1 MVWDMLLIEK
11 MKHKENFT
19 VLERQITDY
28 ILEHRDEMYE
38 MTLAELA
45 GKLYVSKA
53 TVIRYFKKLGFSSYR
68 ELCVELARE
77 QNYYQ
82 ATLEGEEGILPDGS
96 EPVPQTA
103 QRIQK
108 QTANALA
115 VTSQYMDYTEL
126 QEAAKVLNRCERIII
141 AGFGTDG
148 LTAADNMYIRLS
160 EMGKDVSLLD
170 QRIMYPVTSRNSER
184 NTAAVFAVY
193 RDQERGAAKLA
204 KEFYDRGVPVILL
217 CGPFSGE
224 IERYAYRTVRTHFN
238 DHSEGLSVA
247 RTAALHFLAEIL
259 IHAVF
264 SLAPGRR

>member
-1 MVWDMLLIEK
+1 MLLIEK

-103 QRIQK
+103 QKIQK

-126 QEAAKVLNRCERIII
+126 HEAAKV
-141 AGFGTDG
+141 
-148 LTAADNMYIRLS
+148 
-160 EMGKDVSLLD
+160 
-170 QRIMYPVTSRNSER
+170 
-184 NTAAVFAVY
+184 
-193 RDQERGAAKLA
+193 
-204 KEFYDRGVPVILL
+204 
-217 CGPFSGE
+217 
-224 IERYAYRTVRTHFN
+224 
-238 DHSEGLSVA
+238 
-247 RTAALHFLAEIL
+247 
-259 IHAVF
+259 
-264 SLAPGRR
+264 